1 MTIMFVYTNES
12 DDSQTFH
19 FLIFITMAKLKNTCS
34 STTEIV
40 VNSILSGKNI
50 NATRVAEVLT
60 SLGLDLEKILRASLY
75 FTGEIEKPIP
85 ENEVIDEKGRK
96 LTLVDYD
103 FLGNRVRY
111 TYMFET
117 TRWFH
122 TEKEADDWFAD
133 EKRYAYASAG
143 SKSDNYQFPATAM
156 VKDSNDMS
164 FDTWLRLPSAVEHDK
179 FMEKQ

>member
-1 MTIMFVYTNES
+1 MRVTTLNVS
-12 DDSQTFH
+12 
-19 FLIFITMAKLKNTCS
+19 FLIFLFTMKKSNNTCS

-60 SLGLDLEKILRASLY
+60 SLNFDLEKILRACLY

-96 LTLVDYD
+96 LTLFDYD
-103 FLGNRVRY
+103 FLNNRVRY

-122 TEKEADDWFAD
+122 TEKEADDWFANAD
-133 EKRYAYASAG
+133 RYAYAANSV
-143 SKSDNYQFPATAM
+143 KSDNYQFPATAM
-156 VKDSNDMS
+156 VKDTNDMS
-164 FDTWLRLPSAVEHDK
+164 LDTWLRLPSAGADNDIDK
-179 FMEKQ
+179 K